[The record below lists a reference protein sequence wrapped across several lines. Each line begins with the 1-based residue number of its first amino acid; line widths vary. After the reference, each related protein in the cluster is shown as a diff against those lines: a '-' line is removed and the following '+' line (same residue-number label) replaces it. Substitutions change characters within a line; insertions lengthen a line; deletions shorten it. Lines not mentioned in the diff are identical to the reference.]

1 MPSQVG
7 LDDFHQYLPFVNR
20 ERQVRQCVS
29 HFAENFDLA
38 YSKSHSGVNAVP
50 ETPSPSTQAAR
61 KNYEMVVAAGG
72 PGIGQLAALIRFLPW
87 PELLC

>member
-61 KNYEMVVAAGG
+61 KNYKIVVAAGG